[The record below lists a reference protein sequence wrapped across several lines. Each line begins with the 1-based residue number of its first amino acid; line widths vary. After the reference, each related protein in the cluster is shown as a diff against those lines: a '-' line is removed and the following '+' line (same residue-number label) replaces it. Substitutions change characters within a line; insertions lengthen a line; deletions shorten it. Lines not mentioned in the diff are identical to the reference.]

1 MFSHVALPTQAKQ
14 LTGRKSSARLSPPTM
29 ASLLK
34 RAMAGLV
41 CASAVLAHAALPDEI
56 QVYTDDINAPGEKG
70 MEIHIN
76 TTPKG
81 IKEAS
86 YSGET
91 VNHLGLR
98 VTPEISLGL
107 TPTTDI
113 GLYLPMVKSHDGKAE
128 LAGVKFRF
136 KWLPIQAQD
145 NAGFFA
151 GLNFELGQL
160 KQRYSQSPRSFE
172 TRTILGWKNS
182 QWLVAIN
189 PTFGW
194 DVSPGYSH
202 HSPDFSVGTKVAR
215 KVSESVALGVEY
227 YNGRGRMNDQLPGAL
242 QEKATYLV
250 MDYEGAPFNFNFG
263 IGKGQTAATDA
274 WTIKGI
280 IEAAF

>member
-1 MFSHVALPTQAKQ
+1 MSTKFKWQTKAKRSAGKVFIRRWAGL
-14 LTGRKSSARLSPPTM
+14 LT
-29 ASLLK
+29 
-34 RAMAGLV
+34 RAMVGLT
-41 CASAVLAHAALPDEI
+41 CSGAMLAHAALPDEI

-76 TTPKG
+76 TTPRG
-81 IKEAS
+81 VKEGT
-86 YSGET
+86 YPGET

-128 LAGVKFRF
+128 LAGIKFRF
-136 KWLPIQAQD
+136 KWLPIQAQE
-145 NAGFFA
+145 NNGFFA
-151 GLNFELGQL
+151 GLNFEMGQL

-182 QWLVAIN
+182 QWLLAIN

-194 DVSPGYSH
+194 DISSGYTH
-202 HSPDFSVGTKVAR
+202 HSPDSSVGTKVAR

-242 QEKATYLV
+242 QEKTTYVV
-250 MDYEGAPFNFNFG
+250 MDYEGKPFNFNFG
-263 IGKGQTAATDA
+263 VGKGRTDVTDA

-280 IEAAF
+280 IEAPF